1 MVKPRYFLPQEFE
14 VSEEFQKALNEDYNR
29 LIEEP
34 ESHIKD
40 RYNIDVSSFYGP
52 FKIKNPFGKASG
64 QLSTNKGQVM
74 ADIEGGLGFTVLKT
88 VIAEDQDKKA
98 EMDQWKIHAP
108 KMVVEK
114 LVSKNG
120 EEGYSVVWKGRG
132 WEKSLDDY
140 LDFFDQCLAVAGEYP
155 IIPSVKY
162 HLPGPSEE
170 YKLSE
175 YTYTTQKLLEVW
187 KKHKNEDMVM
197 EKDFSPTF
205 AGTDVAGQKDM
216 IISWLQDVP
225 RLIKQSVDEP
235 IHLGVKMMNATLE
248 DEFQRELVR
257 EFLGKD
263 SSWLGDFA
271 ICFNRLFDHNKE
283 FEGKVGVAYGGYDL
297 SDRNLWALEEVL
309 DDKPSR
315 QVSATGNIC
324 SGKMMLEYALRG
336 AVNGQMHT
344 FFQIPQSEYAPIDAS
359 RTRKAVHELLFNPQ
373 KGLVAGLIYIREKL
387 GKGTEPFTFL
397 EVTDLNPYVLV
408 K

>member
-1 MVKPRYFLPQEFE
+1 
-14 VSEEFQKALNEDYNR
+14 
-29 LIEEP
+29 
-34 ESHIKD
+34 
-40 RYNIDVSSFYGP
+40 
-52 FKIKNPFGKASG
+52 
-64 QLSTNKGQVM
+64 
-74 ADIEGGLGFTVLKT
+74 
-88 VIAEDQDKKA
+88 
-98 EMDQWKIHAP
+98 
-108 KMVVEK
+108 
-114 LVSKNG
+114 
-120 EEGYSVVWKGRG
+120 
-132 WEKSLDDY
+132 
-140 LDFFDQCLAVAGEYP
+140 
-155 IIPSVKY
+155 
-162 HLPGPSEE
+162 
-170 YKLSE
+170 
-175 YTYTTQKLLEVW
+175 
-187 KKHKNEDMVM
+187 MVM

-257 EFLGKD
+257 KFLGKD
-263 SSWLGDFA
+263 SSWLADFA